1 MPSSNPPPDRFQRE
15 IDDIIRLAER
25 RLEHQSF
32 GHRMRRQTR
41 KIGGAVGGISLHLP
55 SAETLGGLGLA
66 FLMLAWFFS
75 LGLLNLRIITL
86 IEPRAHRGDQ
96 ELRATGVGVDLAAKK
111 IYLTNGFSTGDPM
124 VVARAIGEN
133 GADGGVNFAVESAV
147 KGNPPATFLLP
158 GTRLDPPPRSDP
170 SQPQVAY
177 SDGGS
182 CTRTVF
188 KKGDRSILFLSRS
201 PGGRWEKLH
210 FTFAD
215 QDYEGEQSSSM
226 RTIRTR

>member
-41 KIGGAVGGISLHLP
+41 KIGGAVGGLSLRLP

-86 IEPRAHRGDQ
+86 IEPWIAGIGILLLVAAILSSISRSRG
-96 ELRATGVGVDLAAKK
+96 GGGS
-111 IYLTNGFSTGDPM
+111 NGGGGGSKTW
-124 VVARAIGEN
+124 RGERI
-133 GADGGVNFAVESAV
+133 AY
-147 KGNPPATFLLP
+147 GNPYGESFL
-158 GTRLDPPPRSDP
+158 TRLR
-170 SQPQVAY
+170 
-177 SDGGS
+177 
-182 CTRTVF
+182 RMF
-188 KKGDRSILFLSRS
+188 R
-201 PGGRWEKLH
+201 GR
-210 FTFAD
+210 
-215 QDYEGEQSSSM
+215 
-226 RTIRTR
+226 